1 MGGCQPRSVQSLT
14 DPPVFNAFLS
24 ADELLHRGIAIAQ
37 AASVEKN
44 SEKRKNLVQVARIF
58 LREALDRVDDAARSD
73 FAAAHIAS
81 VLVCLGDDPA
91 SVREAFEE
99 TRRDRTAEI
108 LQFLAFS
115 PVVEHRVKSNETADD
130 SPVALKSLKHGA
142 LASGGAAEQP
152 DTAAKAGD
160 IYENTIQPNSY
171 MKTYNLNTNTI
182 HHTLR
187 QPDSEATLSI
197 RLYNPISGE
206 EELRHSLNL
215 RSLLVGSRS
224 AAADVARSDM
234 TLVTT
239 AEESSQSMVR
249 MFRHKLSLFM
259 VFYCGY
265 DLSRLQ
271 HLSLDETAERPQ
283 LRPFDEAVARTW
295 LHEIHEEEPIL
306 RFCPMVVARSEHLE
320 VFQNA
325 LRVVELRPSVVTLE
339 VINCSPW
346 RPEDAAPYGE
356 PTQDE
361 PRGEFFVSVET
372 NMAIPCEGRSLSL
385 TLTDQRDSGRTIVF
399 PMEGSATLWR
409 AKIDTLLLRP
419 RNEEDAAVYDVYIVI
434 DHNFRSM
441 NRKTLSVVPDDE
453 EDIETGHIWKL

>member
-1 MGGCQPRSVQSLT
+1 MGGCHPRFSPSLA
-14 DPPVFNAFLS
+14 DPPTFSAFLS

-37 AASVEKN
+37 AASVEKS

-81 VLVCLGDDPA
+81 VLVSLGDDPV

-99 TRRDRTAEI
+99 TRRDRKAEI
-108 LQFLAFS
+108 LQSLAFS
-115 PVVEHRVKSNETADD
+115 PLAEHRVQSNETADE
-130 SPVALKSLKHGA
+130 SPVALKAVK
-142 LASGGAAEQP
+142 ASFVDSRTAAEASAVE
-152 DTAAKAGD
+152 DRATAD
-160 IYENTIQPNSY
+160 LCHLP
-171 MKTYNLNTNTI
+171 NTNTQTNTEKFI
-182 HHTLR
+182 LTL
-187 QPDSEATLSI
+187 PEATATVSV

-206 EELRHSLNL
+206 EELRKSLNFRCL
-215 RSLLVGSRS
+215 LTSSRSL
-224 AAADVARSDM
+224 
-234 TLVTT
+234 
-239 AEESSQSMVR
+239 QSIVSI
-249 MFRHKLSLFM
+249 FRHKLNFFM
-259 VFYCGY
+259 VFHTGY

-283 LRPFDEAVARTW
+283 LRPFDEFAARTW
-295 LHEIHEEEPIL
+295 LLEQKEQEPIL

-339 VINCSPW
+339 VVNSLPW
-346 RPEDAAPYGE
+346 RPLVE
-356 PTQDE
+356 PS
-361 PRGEFFVSVET
+361 GEFFVSLET
-372 NMAIPCEGRSLSL
+372 NLAIPCEGRSVSL
-385 TLTDQRDSGRTIVF
+385 TLTDQRDAGRTLVF
-399 PMEGSATLWR
+399 PMEGSVTNWR

-441 NRKTLSVVPDDE
+441 NRKTLSVVPDDDL
-453 EDIETGHIWKL
+453 DI